1 MATITIG
8 TAPGSS
14 PVSNSLESIA
24 SGLRH
29 GVKVGVANQAS
40 EVAIQVGRGLL
51 GESADVVLENPYG
64 RAAVKLLGAMALS
77 MAADTNLITGRTA
90 RTARQAA
97 SLVSEAV
104 GRDVAEPLMESVR
117 SALPML
123 GALESSESDSE

>member
-8 TAPGSS
+8 TAPSGS
-14 PVSNSLESIA
+14 PVSNSLESIV

-29 GVKVGVANQAS
+29 GVKVGAANQAS
-40 EVAIQVGRGLL
+40 EVAIQVGRNLL

-64 RAAVKLLGAMALS
+64 RAAMKLLGAMALS

-117 SALPML
+117 AALPML
-123 GALESSESDSE
+123 SALESADSDSE

>member
-8 TAPGSS
+8 TAPSGS
-14 PVSNSLESIA
+14 PVSNSFESIV

-29 GVKVGVANQAS
+29 GVKVGAANQAS
-40 EVAIQVGRGLL
+40 EVAIQVALNLL

-64 RAAVKLLGAMALS
+64 RAAMKLLGAMALS

-104 GRDVAEPLMESVR
+104 GRDVAEPLMESIR
-117 SALPML
+117 ATLPML
-123 GALESSESDSE
+123 SALESADSDSE